1 MAIDKTIR
9 IQDLPV
15 SDFLN
20 SDNLIIVN
28 DSDNI
33 TRSVTFE
40 NLIGSITE
48 LPGGI
53 SLPITEPGK
62 PGLGFCE
69 ESGCDTGIGSNGE
82 CNIYISTCGTN
93 IIDITGPLVTI
104 NGDLELDG
112 DLVVDNNTFLKGDVN
127 IGVGCSGP
135 ERFVVNSKSTLNCDT
150 DILGNVT
157 IGTAPCSTTLEV
169 NSKTEF
175 KCVTDFE
182 NDVNFDQ
189 NITIKGDITLGGN
202 IKPPPGGSID
212 VIFDDV
218 TINGEIVLGNPGTG
232 CNKDLEIYN
241 TTFFFCDAHSDSRD
255 ITLGGAVPPT
265 GGIPTVPNIKL
276 ESLTGEVTAKKFI
289 GYGSLITNL
298 NIPGSLTFK
307 GNIDVTDPN
316 SAALTDPQTGD
327 LYINAVLGL
336 ADAAFVGIANKTVQV
351 NRFVF
356 YTAFGEWDTGSLQD
370 QDGFVTL
377 STPQTV
383 TGNKTF
389 DGDIQSKTPPGT
401 NKNEVVNVNYL
412 EIYTRGFITDNFVTI
427 GTDQTITSV
436 KTFGE
441 IAYGTTPPD
450 TGTTGKEL
458 VTIEYLTQGG
468 LISPWEYKTTLTPPT
483 KILSPVVNDTDVKM
497 IVNGSGKFGHIDL
510 SGLPELPT
518 TSP

>member
-40 NLIGSITE
+40 NLLDSITE

-53 SLPITEPGK
+53 SLPITNPGT

-69 ESGCDTGIGSNGE
+69 EDGCGTGIGSDGE
-82 CNIYISTCGTN
+82 CRFFISTCGTN
-93 IIDITGPLVTI
+93 IIEIAGPLVTI
-104 NGDLELDG
+104 NGDLDLGG
-112 DLVVDNNTFLKGDVN
+112 DLIVNENTLLSGDVN

-157 IGTAPCSTTLEV
+157 IGTAPCKNTLEINSTT
-169 NSKTEF
+169 NF
-175 KCVTDFE
+175 NCVTDFNNE
-182 NDVNFDQ
+182 VNFGKD
-189 NITIKGDITLGGN
+189 ITIDGDITLGGN

-212 VIFDDV
+212 IIFDDV
-218 TINGEIVLGNPGTG
+218 TINGEIVLGNPGNG

-241 TTFFFCDAHSDSRD
+241 TTFFFCDAHSDGRD

-265 GGIPTVPNIKL
+265 GGIPTNPNIKL

-289 GYGSLITNL
+289 GDGSLLTNL

-307 GNIDVTDPN
+307 GNIDVTDSN
-316 SAALTDPQTGD
+316 SPALSNPQNGD

-336 ADAAFVGIANKTVQV
+336 ANESFNGINGTVQV
-351 NRFVF
+351 NQFVF
-356 YTAFGEWDTGSLQD
+356 YTDAELWGKGSIQD

-377 STPQTV
+377 STPQSITGDKIFTGV
-383 TGNKTF
+383 TTSRTPAGNEK
-389 DGDIQSKTPPGT
+389 S
-401 NKNEVVNVNYL
+401 EVVNVRYL
-412 EIYTRGFITDNFVTI
+412 ESYTKQEVDAVKGNFVTI
-427 GTDQTITSV
+427 GDEQTITGK
-436 KTFGE
+436 KTFDQV
-441 IAYGTTPPD
+441 AYGTTPPS
-450 TGTTGKEL
+450 TLTTGKEL
-458 VTIEYLTQGG
+458 VTIDYLTTGG
-468 LISPWEYKTTLTPPT
+468 LISPWKYDTST
-483 KILSPVVNDTDVKM
+483 KLLSPVVNNTDVKM
-497 IVNGSGKFGHIDL
+497 VVSGSGKFGHIDL
-510 SGLPELPT
+510 SGLRDLANI
-518 TSP
+518 